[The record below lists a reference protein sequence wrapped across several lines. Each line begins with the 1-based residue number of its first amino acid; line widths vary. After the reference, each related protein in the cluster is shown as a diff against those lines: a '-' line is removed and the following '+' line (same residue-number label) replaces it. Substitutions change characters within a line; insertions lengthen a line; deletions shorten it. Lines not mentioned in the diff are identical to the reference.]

1 MQAAVSVHCSHPVTP
16 GGHAMASSAAACC
29 IQPMA
34 HALQAYFS
42 LSMGMT
48 QQFRFLFLV
57 TLTFDLDIQTHP
69 SEGQNRLPSKFG
81 ANPFSRSWDI
91 LYRNK
96 KNKKVT
102 VLKTEPYLCAVKMT
116 KVSHN
121 GLTLRIKQV
130 VKAVGISHSI
140 NTIEYDADS
149 TFSINESIIDM

>member
-1 MQAAVSVHCSHPVTP
+1 MTFKLIQARDKIVFPVNLVQIRSAVHE
-16 GGHAMASSAAACC
+16 
-29 IQPMA
+29 
-34 HALQAYFS
+34 
-42 LSMGMT
+42 
-48 QQFRFLFLV
+48 
-57 TLTFDLDIQTHP
+57 TFYT
-69 SEGQNRLPSKFG
+69 ET
-81 ANPFSRSWDI
+81 
-91 LYRNK
+91 K